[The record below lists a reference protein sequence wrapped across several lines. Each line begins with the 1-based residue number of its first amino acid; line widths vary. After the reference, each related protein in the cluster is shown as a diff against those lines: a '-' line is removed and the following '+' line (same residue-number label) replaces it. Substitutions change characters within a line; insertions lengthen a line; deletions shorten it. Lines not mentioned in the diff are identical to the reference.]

1 MGLRNSAQS
10 FQRMMDHIMADIPDI
25 FIYMDDILVYS
36 RNQQSHMAT
45 METIF
50 KRLQD
55 AGLALSLKKCL
66 FGEKEID
73 FVGYRVTSNGITPL
87 ERKMDAIVAF
97 PPPTKTKTI
106 VGFFGGGELLSQ
118 ITATCKWTI
127 TSKHPTTFI
136 HGSHKENLRNNL

>member
-10 FQRMMDHIMADIPDI
+10 FQRMMDHILADIPDI

-36 RNQQSHMAT
+36 RNQQSHMET
-45 METIF
+45 LETIF

-73 FVGYRVTSNGITPL
+73 FVGYKVTSNGITPL

-97 PPPTKTKTI
+97 PP
-106 VGFFGGGELLSQ
+106 
-118 ITATCKWTI
+118 
-127 TSKHPTTFI
+127 
-136 HGSHKENLRNNL
+136 HKNKNNCWAFWGR

>member
-10 FQRMMDHIMADIPDI
+10 FQRMMDHILADIPDI

-36 RNQQSHMAT
+36 RSQQSHMKT
-45 METIF
+45 LETIF

-73 FVGYRVTSNGITPL
+73 FVGYKVTTDGITPL

-97 PPPTKTKTI
+97 PP
-106 VGFFGGGELLSQ
+106 
-118 ITATCKWTI
+118 
-127 TSKHPTTFI
+127 
-136 HGSHKENLRNNL
+136 HKNKNSCWAFWGR